1 MLVLFDHGTPKGL
14 IRALAGHD
22 IITAQPRGW
31 DKLDN
36 GALLNAAEEFGIEL
50 LLMTDRRIRYQ
61 QNLAGRKIAL
71 VVLTGTTKW
80 SRIGQ
85 HFNQIAAAVNA
96 ATPGSY
102 TEIEIPFGSQS

>member
-1 MLVLFDHGTPKGL
+1 MLILFDHGTPKGL
-14 IRALAGHD
+14 IRALAGHTA
-22 IITAQPRGW
+22 ITAQAKGW

-36 GALLNAAEEFGIEL
+36 GALLDAAQAAAVDVL
-50 LLMTDRRIRYQ
+50 LTTDANIRYQ

-80 SRIGQ
+80 SRVRLHLQ
-85 HFNQIAAAVNA
+85 RIAAVVNT

-102 TEIEIPFGSQS
+102 AEVEIPFGS

>member
-1 MLVLFDHGTPKGL
+1 MLILFDHGTPKGL
-14 IRALAGHD
+14 IRALAGHN
-22 IITAQPRGW
+22 IVTAQGRGW

-36 GALLNAAEEFGIEL
+36 GALLDAAEDAGIEL
-50 LLMTDRRIRYQ
+50 LLTTDRRIRYQ

-80 SRIGQ
+80 SNVRLHMQ
-85 HFNQIAAAVNA
+85 RIAALLDA

-102 TEIEIPFGSQS
+102 TEIDIPFR